1 MQSFNMALKS
11 ISGNRMRSF
20 LTMLGIIIGVLAI
33 VVLVAIAQGSSNYV
47 TSSIEGL
54 GTNLF
59 TVSVRA
65 RRNNPLTLKKL
76 TLLSQEEG
84 IAHVAPTLSSA
95 GTLKAGVIQYED
107 GSMLATTPAYPAI
120 RG

>member
-33 VVLVAIAQGSSNYV
+33 VVLVAIAQGSSSYV
-47 TSSIEGL
+47 TSRIEGL

-76 TLLSQEEG
+76 TDLSQEE
-84 IAHVAPTLSSA
+84 
-95 GTLKAGVIQYED
+95 
-107 GSMLATTPAYPAI
+107 
-120 RG
+120 

>member
-47 TSSIEGL
+47 TSRIGGL
-54 GTNLF
+54 GTNLC

-65 RRNNPLTLKKL
+65 RRN
-76 TLLSQEEG
+76 
-84 IAHVAPTLSSA
+84 A
-95 GTLKAGVIQYED
+95 KANSG
-107 GSMLATTPAYPAI
+107 AKA
-120 RG
+120 